1 MRTLLFILTICFAKI
16 SPAQS
21 SLICNGKPLQK
32 VRPILYVGGYE
43 QKGLINFHK
52 IHEPYTLEL
61 TDPSYKIVGFR
72 LVLPSPS
79 KNDASEILV
88 KEYTG
93 NRIEANDKFLNS
105 LSHSDILS
113 FGCITVEKNKVRYML
128 LPIFFEVVE

>member
-1 MRTLLFILTICFAKI
+1 MKTFFFILAICIANI
-16 SPAQS
+16 LSAQS
-21 SLICNGKPLQK
+21 ILICNGKPLQK
-32 VRPILYVGGYE
+32 VRTILYVGGIE

-72 LVLPSPS
+72 LVLPSLS

-105 LSHSDILS
+105 LTHSDILS
-113 FGCITVEKNKVRYML
+113 FGCITVEKNKIRYML

>member
-1 MRTLLFILTICFAKI
+1 MKTFFFILAIFIANI
-16 SPAQS
+16 LPAQS

-32 VRPILYVGGYE
+32 VRTILYVGGQE
-43 QKGLINFHK
+43 QKGLINYKK
-52 IHEPYTLEL
+52 IHEGYTLEL
-61 TDPSYKIVGFR
+61 TDPAYKITGFR

-79 KNDASEILV
+79 KTDASEILV

-93 NRIEANDKFLNS
+93 NRIEVNDKFLNS